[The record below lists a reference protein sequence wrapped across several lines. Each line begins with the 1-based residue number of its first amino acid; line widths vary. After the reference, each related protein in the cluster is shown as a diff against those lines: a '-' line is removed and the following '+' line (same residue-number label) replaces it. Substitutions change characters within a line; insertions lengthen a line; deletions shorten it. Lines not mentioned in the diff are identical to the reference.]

1 VSLSIIERLALRHSD
16 AVFVAECKT
25 GSSWAGCR
33 RLDAWAMP
41 KTWSPLTFIGY
52 EVKVDRG
59 DFLRDRKWQEY
70 LPVCHELY
78 FACPAK
84 LIAPE
89 ELPQDVGL
97 LWTSGDA
104 RLVTKRKAVR
114 RQPEPGALVDLM
126 SYVLMSR
133 ARIVGD
139 MHEAANHETREQFW
153 RRWLEDG
160 AEAKKL
166 GHAVGKR
173 IGGRLLEAEDGR
185 RRAERDTERLTAVR
199 EKLVALGLDGDASTW
214 KLEERFGAGARTLR
228 QIARLAQNIT
238 QLAEPGA

>member
-1 VSLSIIERLALRHSD
+1 MSLSIIERLALRHSD

-41 KTWSPLTFIGY
+41 KTWSPLTIIGY
-52 EVKVDRG
+52 EVKTARG
-59 DFLRDRKWQEY
+59 DFLRDHKWQEY

-97 LWTSGDA
+97 LWTSGDP

-114 RQPEPGALVDLM
+114 REPDPAKLVWLM

-133 ARIVGD
+133 TRIVAD
-139 MHEAANHETREQFW
+139 MHEAANSETREQFW

-160 AEAKKL
+160 AQAKSLGLQAAKKIRQ
-166 GHAVGKR
+166 R
-173 IGGRLLEAEDGR
+173 IIEAEDGR

-199 EKLVALGLDGDASTW
+199 ERLVALGLDGDASTW
-214 KLEERFGAGARTLR
+214 QPDERFGASTRNLR
-228 QIARLAQNIT
+228 QIARLAQSIT
-238 QLAEPGA
+238 QLAESGE

>member
-1 VSLSIIERLALRHSD
+1 MSLSIIERLALRHSD

-52 EVKVDRG
+52 EVKTDRG

-84 LIAPE
+84 LIALE

-97 LWTSGDA
+97 LWASGDA

-133 ARIVGD
+133 TRIVAD
-139 MHEAANHETREQFW
+139 MHEAANGETREQFW

-160 AEAKKL
+160 AQAKDL
-166 GHAVGKR
+166 GREVGSNIGKR
-173 IGGRLLEAEDGR
+173 LREAEDGR
-185 RRAERDTERLTAVR
+185 REAERATERLSAVR
-199 EKLVALGLDGDASTW
+199 EKLVALGLDGEASTW
-214 KLEERFGAGARTLR
+214 KLEERFGASDRTLR
-228 QIARLAQNIT
+228 QIARLAQSIT
-238 QLAEPGA
+238 QLVEPGS